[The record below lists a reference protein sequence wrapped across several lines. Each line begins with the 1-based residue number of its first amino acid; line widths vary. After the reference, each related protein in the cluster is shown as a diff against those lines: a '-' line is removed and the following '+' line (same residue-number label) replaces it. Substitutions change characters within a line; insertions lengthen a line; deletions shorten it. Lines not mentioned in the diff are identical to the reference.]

1 MPVHR
6 AFTSTLVLLVA
17 LTTSGLAMAV
27 PVTYTNETAF
37 VSGTGSTTFE
47 SFETLPGSS
56 RTPGASVVAPLV
68 SVTSLTAPMGVN
80 TGPATPDDA
89 FGAVATD
96 GSHFLSVYAPNLSPG
111 TIRFDFASPTNA
123 FGLNLTDLFEAAGSL
138 VLRTNVGE
146 FSSGVTVFNS
156 TGGLANS
163 NVLFFGLSQDV
174 AFTQL
179 FLTVQGGI
187 DEAFGIDKV
196 YVSAPA
202 AIPEPSSALLLMAG
216 LAAWGGL
223 RSRQRRG

>member
-6 AFTSTLVLLVA
+6 AFTSTMVLLAA

-27 PVTYTNETAF
+27 PATYNNEAAF

-68 SVTSLTAPMGVN
+68 SVTALTAPVGVN
-80 TGPATPDDA
+80 TGPSTPDDA

-96 GSHFLSVYAPNLSPG
+96 GSHFLSVYAPGVSPG
-111 TIRFDFASPTNA
+111 TLRFDFANPTNA

-146 FSSGVTVFNS
+146 FSSGVTLFNS
-156 TGGLANS
+156 TGGLANG

-187 DEAFGIDKV
+187 DEAFGIDQV
-196 YVSAPA
+196 YVSSPA

-223 RSRQRRG
+223 RSRQRLG